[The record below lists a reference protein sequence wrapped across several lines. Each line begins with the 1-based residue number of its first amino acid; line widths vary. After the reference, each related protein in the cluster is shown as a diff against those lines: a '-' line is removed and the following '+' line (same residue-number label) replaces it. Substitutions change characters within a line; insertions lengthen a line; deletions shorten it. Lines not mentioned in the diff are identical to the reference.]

1 MNFETVIGLEVHV
14 ELKTKSK
21 MFSPSPVTYGAAAN
35 SSTNVI
41 DWAYPGVLPVPNREA
56 YSMGLMVALALHMK
70 INQDTYFDRK
80 NYVYPDNPKSYQ
92 ITQNYIPLAHDG
104 YIEVDVAGQT
114 KKIGV
119 EEIHVEEDAGK
130 NSHGKEYSYVD
141 LNRQGTPLI
150 EIVSKPEM
158 SSPEEAYQYLENLR
172 KIVQF
177 TGVSDVKMEQG
188 SMRVDCN
195 LSLRP
200 YGAEKLGTK
209 AEIKNINSFN
219 YAREALT
226 FEQTRQAEILRRG
239 DNVHLQTRRWDEPTK
254 STILMRL
261 KEGSSD
267 YRFVPEPDIPPVH
280 VDQAWIDEVKSQMPE
295 APQARI
301 ERYMNQ
307 LSLSEYDA
315 NILTQTKEMS
325 DFFDQTV
332 KLGADPKQTA
342 NYLMGDVSGY
352 LNNEHLDLLDSKLT
366 PENLANMVKM
376 ITAGTIS
383 SKIAKQVLKATM
395 ENGVEISDYVKENHL
410 AQNSNEAELLPMVQD
425 LLDQNQKSVDDFKN
439 GKDRAIKFL
448 MGQIMK
454 QTKGKAN
461 PQLVNQLILQEIK
474 KR

>member
-21 MFSPSPVTYGAAAN
+21 MFSPSPVDYGAEPN
-35 SSTNVI
+35 INTNII
-41 DWAYPGVLPVPNREA
+41 DWAYPGVLPVPNRKA
-56 YSMGLMVALALHMK
+56 YSMGLMVATALHMK
-70 INQDTYFDRK
+70 INRDSFFDRK
-80 NYVYPDNPKSYQ
+80 NYVYPDNTKSYQ
-92 ITQNYIPLAHDG
+92 ITQNYFPLAHDG
-104 YIEVDVAGQT
+104 YIEVNVAGKT

-130 NSHGKEYSYVD
+130 NTHEKNYSYVD

-177 TGVSDVKMEQG
+177 TGVSDVKMEEG

-200 YGAEKLGTK
+200 YGADHLGTK

-226 FEQTRQAEILRRG
+226 FEQKRQAEALRRG
-239 DNVHLQTRRWDEPTK
+239 EQIHLQTRRWDESTK

-267 YRFVPEPDIPPVH
+267 YRFVPEPDIPPIH
-280 VDQAWIDEVKSQMPE
+280 IDQNWIDEVKASMPE
-295 APQARI
+295 SPKDRI
-301 ERYMNQ
+301 NRYTKD

-315 NILTQTKEMS
+315 NVLTQTKEMS

-332 KLGADPKQTA
+332 NLGADPKQTA

-352 LNNEHLDLLDSKLT
+352 LNSEHLDLLDSKLT
-366 PENLANMVKM
+366 PENLADMIKM
-376 ITAGTIS
+376 IKKGTIS
-383 SKIAKQVLKATM
+383 SKIAKKVLKATM
-395 ENGVEISDYVKENHL
+395 ESGVEVNSYVKENKL
-410 AQNSNEAELLPMVQD
+410 AQNSNAEELLPMVKE

-461 PQLVNQLILQEIK
+461 PQMVNRLILKEIK